1 MDPLRVLAETDGF
14 FARAHAREAGYDDRA
29 VAAAIR
35 SKRWHRFRR
44 GYYTFTDLWSQLDAI
59 GRHRVRSAAVLHSL
73 GDVVALSHVS
83 GVIAHGIDIWNVD
96 LERVHVTRL
105 DGGSGRIEGDVVHH
119 EGFSLDDEVVLVEG
133 QRVMLAERCAIEAA
147 SLVGTEEG
155 LVMADSLLHRRLAT
169 PEALMAR
176 FDVMAHWPRV
186 QHLHVVLRL
195 ADGRAESV
203 GESRGRHLFWVYRL
217 PCPEL
222 QFEVRDSTGE
232 LLGTCDWAWPEEG
245 LLGEFDGKVKYGRLL
260 KPGQEPGDAVF
271 AEKRR
276 EDLMREA
283 TRMGMVRLIWSDYGT
298 PGYTANRV
306 RRFMR
311 NVS

>member
-1 MDPLRVLAETDGF
+1 
-14 FARAHAREAGYDDRA
+14 
-29 VAAAIR
+29 
-35 SKRWHRFRR
+35 
-44 GYYTFTDLWSQLDAI
+44 
-59 GRHRVRSAAVLHSL
+59 
-73 GDVVALSHVS
+73 
-83 GVIAHGIDIWNVD
+83 
-96 LERVHVTRL
+96 
-105 DGGSGRIEGDVVHH
+105 
-119 EGFSLDDEVVLVEG
+119 
-133 QRVMLAERCAIEAA
+133 
-147 SLVGTEEG
+147 
-155 LVMADSLLHRRLAT
+155 
-169 PEALMAR
+169 
-176 FDVMAHWPRV
+176 
-186 QHLHVVLRL
+186 
-195 ADGRAESV
+195 V

-245 LLGEFDGKVKYGRLL
+245 LLGEFDGKVKYGL
-260 KPGQEPGDAVF
+260 KTGQEPGDAVF